1 MTTSIKAGD
10 YLTVYGMR
18 CEVVSV
24 GGISHAGIVDTVIAH
39 GSLGLVYRRADLN
52 TPDCVQSA
60 DDPEVLRDEY
70 AVPLATTLAKIGE
83 CKFGTISEIAEVLMA
98 NHVDYVW
105 NEVKYKDRHDLEEF
119 IVSHRV
125 HIKGFMPPAG
135 VLRTLLG
142 VFQPFK
148 STLRTGNIALT
159 RTMRD
164 HKANREVSMKPGRA
178 FRFMFPGL
186 NDNDVSILAEAW
198 IERTQPR
205 TLTVYT
211 GDKALDFAHIYSAD
225 RADYRN
231 PATTH
236 RRKSLATSCMHD
248 LYRIHHMDGTNV
260 YASEPYASGDFF
272 ALWVEDENSCL
283 AGRTVVGITDK
294 GLRHSPLYGACEQSL
309 DTLQSF
315 LDNLGSKADSG
326 DWVGLKMMVIGERD
340 EFVAPY
346 LDGGYGGDIIG
357 DHVVLTDEGQG
368 EYSFESTEGYPTNSD
383 YCESCC
389 ESVHGDDL
397 HRNDDGSGF
406 CESCFHELYV
416 HLDDGGICSVEYAVE
431 VHNKT
436 RYGFYA
442 KWHHA
447 QDEGIIYCELL
458 EQWWDI
464 DDVTFSE
471 CDEPVPTH
479 LIHEY
484 PELFPVE
491 EEEAA

>member
-18 CEVVSV
+18 GEVVSV
-24 GGISHAGIVDTVIAH
+24 GDTSSAGLADIVVTHV
-39 GSLGLVYRRADLN
+39 SLGLVYRKVEAAV
-52 TPDCVQSA
+52 PDCVQSA
-60 DDPEVLRDEY
+60 DDPEVLADEY
-70 AVPLATTLAKIGE
+70 TVSLSSVLEKIGE
-83 CKFGTISEIAEVLMA
+83 CKFGTISEIAEVLMT

-105 NEVKYKDRHDLEEF
+105 NEVKYRGRQDLEEF
-119 IVSHRV
+119 IDTHRGSL
-125 HIKGFMPPAG
+125 KGFVPPSG
-135 VLRTLLG
+135 VLRTLFE

-148 STLRTGNIALT
+148 SELRAGNIALT
-159 RTMRD
+159 RTMKD
-164 HKANREVSMKPGRA
+164 HKADREVSMKPGRA

-186 NDNDVSILAEAW
+186 NDNDVSLLAEAW

-211 GDKALDFAHIYSAD
+211 GDKAADFAHIYNAD

-231 PATTH
+231 PSTTH
-236 RRKSLATSCMHD
+236 TRKSLATSCMHD
-248 LYRIHHMDGTNV
+248 TYRTHHMDGTKV

-272 ALWVEDENSCL
+272 ALWVEDEAGLL
-283 AGRTVVGITDK
+283 AGRTVVGITNQ
-294 GLRHSPLYGACEQSL
+294 GLRHGPLYGACEQSL

-315 LDNLGSKADSG
+315 LDNLCSEVDRG
-326 DWVGLKMMVIGERD
+326 DWIGLKMKVIGYHD

-357 DHVVLTDEGQG
+357 DYVVLTSEGNG
-368 EYSFESTEGYPTNSD
+368 EYSFEGTDGYPTNSD

-389 ESVHGDDL
+389 ESVHGDGL
-397 HRNDDGSGF
+397 HFNDDGSGF
-406 CESCFHELYV
+406 CEQCFHELYI
-416 HLDDGGICSVEYAVE
+416 HLDDGEVCAIEDAVE
-431 VHNKT
+431 VYRKT
-436 RYGFYA
+436 RYGLYT
-442 KWHHA
+442 KWYNV
-447 QDEGIIYCELL
+447 QDDGIIYCCLV

-464 DDVTFSE
+464 DDVSFSE

-479 LIHEY
+479 LIPEC

-491 EEEAA
+491 EEKAA